1 MKLTEQEQK
10 ERDEIQ
16 DRFLLV
22 QVLSLVR
29 DYLQDKREKEKQ
41 QTEQTAPVKPKAE
54 SKKEKSS
61 EV

>member
-1 MKLTEQEQK
+1 MTEEEK
-10 ERDEIQ
+10 KYRDDLE

-29 DYLQDKREKEKQ
+29 DYLQDKREKQ
-41 QTEQTAPVKPKAE
+41 QIAEQTSRAKPKTE
-54 SKKEKSS
+54 SIKEKSS

>member
-1 MKLTEQEQK
+1 MNQLTEEEK
-10 ERDEIQ
+10 KYRDDLE

-22 QVLSLVR
+22 QVLSLVK

-41 QTEQTAPVKPKAE
+41 QTAPAKPKAG